1 MNDVIIW
8 RPSNSDTAQLAME
21 IRADLKAAGEAKST
35 YTERL
40 AAAGA
45 KLLETRRRLG
55 LAENFTTLGNSSPEG
70 KRQMSAWRAW
80 LEQEGISIHVAK
92 DAIRAFRNPGEAAK
106 QRAKDH
112 VNGGARRAALN
123 KLRPSIEKLQTILN
137 MPDAED
143 AMNWAIAMAIRE
155 TNWSEEAA

>member
-35 YTERL
+35 YIERS

-45 KLLETRRRLG
+45 KLLEARRRLG
-55 LAENFTTLGNSSPEG
+55 LAENLKTLGRSPEG

-80 LEQEGISIHVAK
+80 LEQEGISVEVARKAIAAFRHPTRVAK
-92 DAIRAFRNPGEAAK
+92 HGVTAVAK
-106 QRAKDH
+106 
-112 VNGGARRAALN
+112 RAALN
-123 KLRPSIEKLQTILN
+123 KLHPSIEKLQTILN

>member
-35 YTERL
+35 YIERS

-45 KLLETRRRLG
+45 KLLEARRRLG
-55 LAENFTTLGNSSPEG
+55 LAEDFTTLGSRSPEQ
-70 KRQMSAWRAW
+70 KRQAAAWRAW
-80 LEQEGISIHVAK
+80 LEQEGISVEVARKAIAAFRHPTRVAK
-92 DAIRAFRNPGEAAK
+92 HGVTAVAK
-106 QRAKDH
+106 
-112 VNGGARRAALN
+112 RAALN
-123 KLRPSIEKLQTILN
+123 KLHPSIEKLQTILN